1 MKICICTTP
10 LRPVPTT
17 FPPFGSI
24 AIIQSLREAGHE
36 VHFLHIDYHRYSDGW
51 IRDYFNANN
60 FDVVGISAVVSTAYE
75 YTKRLSSLIRQAS
88 GKTCIVVGGNLAA
101 SAEILLR
108 KCQIDFCVVGDGE
121 IIIRNLV
128 AEISSGI
135 RDFDRLK
142 LVRGICFLGA
152 DQEFVFTGY
161 GEKPP
166 ADRISWPDYSILEN
180 DGSVSHYVADTID
193 NRIDGT
199 YDIHDE
205 GARLATVVMTKG
217 CVARCTFCHR
227 WEKGFRVRPVD
238 QVIAHVEF
246 LKEHFNV
253 RYLDIADENFG
264 SDRAVAWEL
273 AERLGKLGMVWRCAG
288 VRANTVDQEALWHWK
303 RNGCMSVIFGFE
315 SGSDRILKIMEKKV
329 TVEQNLAALEA
340 VYQTG
345 MTTVIQLVIGMP
357 GETDDTIRETIDFLK
372 RAAPFVSL
380 WEDKAPSESLSINYA
395 QALPG
400 TPLYEWAR
408 EHGYI
413 GVDLDEEEKYL
424 VRISDTDAYLSDH
437 FVNYTG
443 LPLLRVLMWQV
454 WILAEIDAHHYRSQA
469 TADGQGYPGVW
480 QIVRY
485 YMSAVGIQMDRGWA
499 QGSRVGRAVRWL
511 IGRGKTGSKDGA
523 DAYDYV
529 TESGYFNVR
538 KGFKMA
544 PLLLNPLTR
553 PLFFPLLAIAMAAYK
568 GGSVAGSFRL
578 LRDYFVWQIRGRK
591 TQHAGVESVS
601 LRKMVSIN
609 APSSRAGVADPMLP
623 LRQGR

>member
-10 LRPVPTT
+10 LRPTPTT
-17 FPPFGSI
+17 FPPFGSM
-24 AIIQSLREAGHE
+24 AIIQSLRDAGHE
-36 VHFLHIDYHRYSDGW
+36 VSFLHIDYFRYADGW
-51 IRDYFNANN
+51 MREYFAMHQ
-60 FDVVGISAVVSTAYE
+60 FDVVGISAVVSTAYM
-75 YTKRLSSLIRQAS
+75 YTKYLGNLIREVS
-88 GKTCIVVGGNLAA
+88 PSTCIVVGGNLAA

-128 AEISSGI
+128 AEVSSGAKN
-135 RDFDRLK
+135 FERLRAVK
-142 LVRGICFLGA
+142 GICFLGS
-152 DQEFVFTGY
+152 DHEFIFTGY

-166 ADRISWPDYSILEN
+166 ADQISWPDYGILES
-180 DGSVSHYVADTID
+180 DGSLSHYISDTID

-199 YDIHDE
+199 YDIHGE
-205 GARLATVVMTKG
+205 GARLATIVMTKG

-238 QVIAHVEF
+238 QVIAHAKF
-246 LKEHFNV
+246 LKDRFNV

-264 SDRAVAWEL
+264 SDHAVAREL
-273 AERLGKLGMVWRCAG
+273 ADELGKLGMVWRCAG
-288 VRANTVDQEALWHWK
+288 VRANTVDQESLWHWQ
-303 RNGCMSVIFGFE
+303 RNGCTSVIFGFE

-340 VYQTG
+340 VCQTG

-372 RAAPFVSL
+372 RAAPLVTL
-380 WEDKAPSESLSINYA
+380 WKDKAPSELISINYA

-413 GVDLDEEEKYL
+413 GVELDEEEKYL
-424 VRISDTDAYLSDH
+424 IHISDTDAYLSDH
-437 FVNYTG
+437 FINYTG

-469 TADGQGYPGVW
+469 DADGQCYPGVW

-485 YMSAVGIQMDRGWA
+485 YISAVGIQLDRGWA
-499 QGSRVGRAVRWL
+499 QGNWVGRAARWL
-511 IGRGKTGSKDGA
+511 IGAKGGSKDGA

-544 PLLLNPLTR
+544 PLLLNPITR
-553 PLFFPLLAIAMAAYK
+553 PLFFPLLAVAMAAYK
-568 GGSVAGSFRL
+568 GGSVAGSLRL
-578 LRDYFVWQIRGRK
+578 LRDYFIWQIGGSK
-591 TQHAGVESVS
+591 TQNIQVESIS
-601 LRKMVSIN
+601 LRKAVAINSPVSG
-609 APSSRAGVADPMLP
+609 ARSSDAMLP